1 VALIK
6 RGDQSTYIREATV
19 LNLADIRAQARMVEE
34 QAASRAADILRLA
47 HGERERLIAGAREI
61 GLAEGTRRGV
71 EEGKAQGAA
80 EAKSV
85 ALGEMRSKLGDI
97 ESKWMAALA
106 EFEAARDTM
115 LAEARKDLIRLSIR
129 IAEAVLKKAVESDTG
144 IAMRQLDAA
153 LELLTRPSRLTVA
166 VNPTDEPMLRESLPH
181 LMTKCQKAEH
191 IQLVVDPGL
200 ARGSCKV
207 RTAGGEIDAGI
218 WTQVERIGAA
228 LLNGGGSDE
237 ASRTQDE
244 NSGNVDTEP
253 RGEA

>member
-1 VALIK
+1 MALIK
-6 RGDQSTYIREATV
+6 RGDQDTFVREATV

-34 QAASRAADILRLA
+34 QAAARASEILRLA

-85 ALGEMRSKLGDI
+85 ALGEMKSKLGDI

-115 LAEARKDLIRLSIR
+115 LAEARKDLIRLSLR
-129 IAEAVLKKAVESDTG
+129 IAEAVLKKAVDADTG
-144 IAMRQLDAA
+144 VATRQLESA
-153 LELLTRPSRLTVA
+153 LDLLTRPSRLTVA
-166 VNPTDEPMLRESLPH
+166 VNPADEPMLRESLPY
-181 LMTKCQKAEH
+181 LMSKCQKAEH
-191 IQLVVDPGL
+191 IQLTLDPGL

-218 WTQVERIGAA
+218 WTQVERIGET
-228 LLNGGGSDE
+228 LLFGGSSDE
-237 ASRTQDE
+237 P
-244 NSGNVDTEP
+244 SGGSELSSAESPET
-253 RGEA
+253 GEGA